1 MGRNGR
7 DGARLGA
14 TVVTAVALAL
24 AACGRA
30 TTPTAA
36 GQVAPAASDAGFVAP
51 PTLLQAEQAPGG
63 GVRLSGRAPP
73 DATVRLQAPDGRAV
87 GVTSDAA
94 GAWALDLPASATP
107 ALYAVSADLAG
118 RTLHGEGAVAVAA
131 PGAGALALTA
141 RAGAPAAVAVSGPPP
156 AAPSLQVVDF
166 DDGGGIAAAGRA
178 APGATL
184 KLAVDGAVVVSAAAD
199 GAGRFAL
206 PGLGSPLSRG
216 LHRIR
221 VDGSAG
227 AAEATVDTS
236 AAAPL
241 GDAPFRALRLAD
253 GWRVDWAPPGGGV
266 QSFVWLDAPARPAPG
281 AAPGPVVA
289 PARAAR

>member
-7 DGARLGA
+7 DGARRGA
-14 TVVTAVALAL
+14 TVVTAGALAL

-30 TTPTAA
+30 TPPTAA
-36 GQVAPAASDAGFVAP
+36 GPVAPASDAGFVAP
-51 PTLLQAEQAPGG
+51 PTLLQAERATGG
-63 GVRLSGRAPP
+63 GVRLSGHAPP

-94 GAWALDLPASATP
+94 GAWALELPASATP

-118 RTLHGEGAVAVAA
+118 RTLHGEGALAVAA
-131 PGAGALALTA
+131 AGAGALALTA

-156 AAPSLQVVDF
+156 VAPTLQVVDF
-166 DDGGGIAAAGRA
+166 DGGGGIAAAGRA
-178 APGATL
+178 APGAML
-184 KLAVDGAVVVSAAAD
+184 KLAVDGATVVSAAAD

-206 PGLGSPLSRG
+206 PGLGAPLARG
-216 LHRIR
+216 LHHVR
-221 VDGSAG
+221 VDGAAG

-236 AAAPL
+236 AAEPL
-241 GDAPFRALRLAD
+241 DGAPFRAVRLAD
-253 GWRVDWAPPGGGV
+253 GWRVDWSPPGGGV
-266 QSFVWLDAPARPAPG
+266 QSFVWLGALARPAP
-281 AAPGPVVA
+281 ADPAPRPGGS